1 MSAENRVTSTDQH
14 LSASQPSSSPARA
27 TPAPLS
33 EVAAAA
39 SIGYQYLAVALGG
52 RDLGVFAGRPADV
65 VACRDA
71 VAPVLLAGGGR
82 QR

>member
-1 MSAENRVTSTDQH
+1 LHTRPGQLGTST
-14 LSASQPSSSPARA
+14 L
-27 TPAPLS
+27 